1 MSSYLTEYIVPTLIQ
16 CIVPAIAIVYTMME
30 NHKLNKLN
38 RVIPFIN
45 SDFDRYIND
54 LRLIYTELNSYYR
67 QYNNASDVAMLFNKI
82 KDDRVTIYQTIKS
95 IYMSLE
101 KIKQNA
107 KKSYYI
113 YNEKIKTIENYLENI
128 NNCHDTSKYRDY
140 FLNYLKYIIDY
151 CATIPVSIYYEVN
164 EIDIKED
171 NINSIYN
178 KIEEIQNELNEKL
191 GE

>member
-45 SDFDRYIND
+45 SDFDRYISD

-67 QYNNASDVAMLFNKI
+67 QYNNASDFTILFNKI
-82 KDDRVTIYQTIKS
+82 KDYRVIIYQTIKS

-101 KIKQNA
+101 KIKQNV
-107 KKSYYI
+107 KKSYNI
-113 YNEKIKTIENYLENI
+113 YKNKNYRKLFG
-128 NNCHDTSKYRDY
+128 KY
-140 FLNYLKYIIDY
+140 
-151 CATIPVSIYYEVN
+151 
-164 EIDIKED
+164 
-171 NINSIYN
+171 
-178 KIEEIQNELNEKL
+178 
-191 GE
+191 

>member
-1 MSSYLTEYIVPTLIQ
+1 MSSYFVKYIAPSLIQ
-16 CIVPAIAIVYTMME
+16 CIVPAIAIIYTMME
-30 NHKLNKLN
+30 NHKLNKFN
-38 RVIPFIN
+38 RVIPLLN
-45 SDFDRYIND
+45 SYFDRYIND
-54 LRLIYTELNSYYR
+54 LRSIYIELNICYR
-67 QYNNASDVAMLFNKI
+67 NTDALNTDSLFNKI

-95 IYMSLE
+95 ISMSLE

-107 KKSYYI
+107 KKSYNI

-171 NINSIYN
+171 NINSICN

-191 GE
+191 RE